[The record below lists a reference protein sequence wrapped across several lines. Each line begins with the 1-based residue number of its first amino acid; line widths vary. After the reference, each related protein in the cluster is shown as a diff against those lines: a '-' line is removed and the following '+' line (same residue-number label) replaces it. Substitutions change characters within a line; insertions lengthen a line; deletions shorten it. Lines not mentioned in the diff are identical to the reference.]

1 MALDFL
7 SEANLCGQTILK
19 LVSRGNAIIA
29 ELLRLGDFIPP
40 IFKLE
45 NRMDVER
52 YKFIIPD
59 FHYFECPEFY
69 ENKIDGSP
77 VSVCVCGGGCS
88 VCVCGGAACLHLC
101 SSLAMCVTALW
112 THHYNY
118 LSHTFD
124 CNLISENMCLA
135 RSS

>member
-77 VSVCVCGGGCS
+77 VSVCVWWGLQC
-88 VCVCGGAACLHLC
+88 VCVWWGCMFTSVLIF
-101 SSLAMCVTALW
+101 SYVRYSIVDTSLQ
-112 THHYNY
+112 
-118 LSHTFD
+118 LSIPYFR
-124 CNLISENMCLA
+124 L
-135 RSS
+135 

>member
-77 VSVCVCGGGCS
+77 VSVCVCVVGAA
-88 VCVCGGAACLHLC
+88 VCVCVVGLHVYICAHL
-101 SSLAMCVTALW
+101 
-112 THHYNY
+112 
-118 LSHTFD
+118 
-124 CNLISENMCLA
+124 
-135 RSS
+135 